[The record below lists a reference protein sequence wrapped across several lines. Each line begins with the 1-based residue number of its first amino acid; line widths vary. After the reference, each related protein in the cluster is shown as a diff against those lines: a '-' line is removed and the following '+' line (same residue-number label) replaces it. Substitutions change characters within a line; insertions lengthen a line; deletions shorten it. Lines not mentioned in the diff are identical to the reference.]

1 MIRVLLVD
9 DHPVVRAGYAR
20 LLIQDEAIEVVAEA
34 GNVDEAYQAYVLH
47 SPDITITDVSMPGV
61 GGLGLVQKIR
71 ARYPLAKLLVCSM
84 YDSPQLIERVFQT
97 GASAFVSKN
106 AQPDALL
113 LAVHE
118 LYAGRPFNSESE
130 VQQAGSQNLQ
140 EEAHRV
146 ASLTPREYEI
156 LRLLTLGHSVAECA
170 DMLHLSQKTV
180 SNHQTQIKE
189 KLDMHTLAAMVHF
202 AQRHGVIAGGG
213 FTH

>member
-71 ARYPLAKLLVCSM
+71 LRYPLAKLLVCSM

-97 GASAFVSKN
+97 GARCMR
-106 AQPDALL
+106 
-113 LAVHE
+113 
-118 LYAGRPFNSESE
+118 AGRSTANQRFNRRGRKTCKKKRIAW
-130 VQQAGSQNLQ
+130 QA
-140 EEAHRV
+140 
-146 ASLTPREYEI
+146 
-156 LRLLTLGHSVAECA
+156 
-170 DMLHLSQKTV
+170 
-180 SNHQTQIKE
+180 
-189 KLDMHTLAAMVHF
+189 
-202 AQRHGVIAGGG
+202 
-213 FTH
+213 

>member
-20 LLIQDEAIEVVAEA
+20 LLTQDEGIEVVAEA
-34 GNVDEAYQAYVLH
+34 GNADEAYQAYALH
-47 SPDITITDVSMPGV
+47 LPDVTITDVSMPGV

-71 ARYPLAKLLVCSM
+71 VRYPLARLLICSM
-84 YDSPQLIERVFQT
+84 HDSPPLVERVFQT
-97 GASAFVSKN
+97 GANGFVSKN
-106 AQPDALL
+106 AQPDALV

-118 LYAGRPFNSESE
+118 VHAGRPFNSEA
-130 VQQAGSQNLQ
+130 QMQPTGSHNLQ
-140 EEAHRV
+140 EETRRV

-170 DMLHLSQKTV
+170 DMMHLSQKTV
-180 SNHQTQIKE
+180 SNHQTQIKD
-189 KLDMHTLAAMVHF
+189 KLDVQTLAALVHF

-213 FTH
+213 F

>member
-9 DHPVVRAGYAR
+9 HHPVVRAGYAR

-97 GASAFVSKN
+97 GASAFVS
-106 AQPDALL
+106 
-113 LAVHE
+113 
-118 LYAGRPFNSESE
+118 
-130 VQQAGSQNLQ
+130 
-140 EEAHRV
+140 
-146 ASLTPREYEI
+146 
-156 LRLLTLGHSVAECA
+156 
-170 DMLHLSQKTV
+170 
-180 SNHQTQIKE
+180 
-189 KLDMHTLAAMVHF
+189 
-202 AQRHGVIAGGG
+202 
-213 FTH
+213 

>member
-20 LLIQDEAIEVVAEA
+20 LLTQDEGIEVVAEA
-34 GNVDEAYQAYVLH
+34 GNADEAYQAYALH
-47 SPDITITDVSMPGV
+47 LPDVTITDVSMPGV

-71 ARYPLAKLLVCSM
+71 VRYPLARLLICSM
-84 YDSPQLIERVFQT
+84 HDSPPLVERVFQT
-97 GASAFVSKN
+97 GANGFVSKN
-106 AQPDALL
+106 AQPDALV

-118 LYAGRPFNSESE
+118 VHAGRPFNSEAKMQPTS
-130 VQQAGSQNLQ
+130 SHNLQ
-140 EEAHRV
+140 EETHRV

-170 DMLHLSQKTV
+170 DMMHLSQKTV

-189 KLDMHTLAAMVHF
+189 KLDVHTLAAMVHL

-213 FTH
+213 F

>member
-20 LLIQDEAIEVVAEA
+20 LLTQDEGIEVVAEA
-34 GNVDEAYQAYVLH
+34 GNADEAYQAYALH
-47 SPDITITDVSMPGV
+47 LPDVTITDVSMPGV

-71 ARYPLAKLLVCSM
+71 VRYPLARLLICSM
-84 YDSPQLIERVFQT
+84 HDSPPLVERVFQT
-97 GASAFVSKN
+97 GANGFVSKN
-106 AQPDALL
+106 AQPDALV

-118 LYAGRPFNSESE
+118 VHAGRPFNSEAQMQPTS
-130 VQQAGSQNLQ
+130 SHNLQ
-140 EEAHRV
+140 EETHRV

-156 LRLLTLGHSVAECA
+156 LRLLTLGLSVAECA
-170 DMLHLSQKTV
+170 DMMHLSQKTV

-189 KLDMHTLAAMVHF
+189 KLDVHTLAAMVHL

-213 FTH
+213 F

>member
-20 LLIQDEAIEVVAEA
+20 LLTQDEGIEVVAEA
-34 GNVDEAYQAYVLH
+34 GNADEAYQAYALH
-47 SPDITITDVSMPGV
+47 LPDVTITDVSMPGV

-71 ARYPLAKLLVCSM
+71 VRYPLAKLLICSM
-84 YDSPQLIERVFQT
+84 HDSPPLVERVFQT
-97 GASAFVSKN
+97 GANGFVSKN
-106 AQPDALL
+106 AQPDALV

-118 LYAGRPFNSESE
+118 VHAGRPFNSEA
-130 VQQAGSQNLQ
+130 QMQPTGSHNLQ
-140 EEAHRV
+140 EETRRV

-170 DMLHLSQKTV
+170 DMMHLSQKTV

-189 KLDMHTLAAMVHF
+189 KLDVHTLAAMVHL

-213 FTH
+213 F